1 MMTKFWQT
9 SYQENNIMLTKNIIF
24 TILLFFE
31 IPIFILA
38 TKIFIYSILEI
49 IQPTGKYGGINI
61 INVFTFNIPL
71 VIVLTIYAII
81 TRVLIFKQWV
91 PIHKTWIAFYGLI
104 FMIVFAVVLIILAM
118 IRFNNL
124 LKSG

>member
-1 MMTKFWQT
+1 
-9 SYQENNIMLTKNIIF
+9 MLTKNIIF
-24 TILLFFE
+24 TILVFFE

-38 TKIFIYSILEI
+38 IKIFIYSIPEI

-61 INVFTFNIPL
+61 INVFTFNISL
-71 VIVLTIYAII
+71 VIVLIIYAMIM
-81 TRVLIFKQWV
+81 RVLIFKQWV

-118 IRFNNL
+118 IRFYSL